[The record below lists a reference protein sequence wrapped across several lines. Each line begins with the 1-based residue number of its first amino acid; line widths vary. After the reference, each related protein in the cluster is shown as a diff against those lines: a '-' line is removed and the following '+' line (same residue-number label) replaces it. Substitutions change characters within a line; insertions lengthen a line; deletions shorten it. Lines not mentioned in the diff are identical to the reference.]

1 MAEKITKIMNKNPIV
16 LKAPASRTDALK
28 LMAKK
33 NVSALPIVDEEDTF
47 LGIVSR
53 RDIFENPKEEQIALL
68 MRKDGPK
75 ILSTESIAEAVNT
88 MVKINRR
95 HIAIV
100 SDKNKLQGIVTP
112 KEFLKIIIEENISN
126 PIEKYIRSPCIPI
139 YIDVPLKVVYKTMSL
154 TKLTAFPII
163 DDDLNLVGII
173 TDRDIIN
180 SAKVDVSTSM
190 SQVGMGEDE
199 DAWTWEGIRNVL
211 KILYLEEKLEIPPI
225 KVSELMIKNP
235 VYVHTKTSISKV
247 ASIMVDN
254 DFSQLPVKNAYDDLV
269 AMIYDIDLISV
280 LSQHQH
286 YK

>member
-1 MAEKITKIMNKNPIV
+1 MTDKITKIMNKNPII

-33 NVSALPIVDEEDTF
+33 NVSALPILDQDDTF
-47 LGIVSR
+47 LGIVST

-75 ILSTESIAEAVNT
+75 IMNTESIADGVNT
-88 MVKINRR
+88 MLKINRR
-95 HIAIV
+95 HIAV
-100 SDKNKLQGIVTP
+100 VTDKNKLQGIITP
-112 KEFLKIIIEENISN
+112 KEFLKIIIEENIAN
-126 PIEKYIRSPCIPI
+126 PIEKYVRSPCIPI
-139 YIDVPLKVVYKTMSL
+139 YKNVPLKVVYKTMSL

-163 DDDLNLVGII
+163 DDDLNLIGII

-180 SAKVDVSTSM
+180 SAKIDLSTSM

-211 KILYLEEKLEIPPI
+211 KILYLEEKLEIPPL
-225 KVSELMIKNP
+225 KVSELMIKDP
-235 VYVHTKTSISKV
+235 VYAHTKTPISKV
-247 ASIMVDN
+247 ASMMVDN

-280 LSQHQH
+280 LVQHQH
-286 YK
+286 FK

>member
-1 MAEKITKIMNKNPIV
+1 MTDKITKIMNKNPIV

-75 ILSTESIAEAVNT
+75 IMNTESIAEAVNS
-88 MVKINRR
+88 MIKINRR

-100 SDKNKLQGIVTP
+100 NDKNKLQGIITP
-112 KEFLKIIIEENISN
+112 KEFLKIIIEENIAN
-126 PIEKYIRSPCIPI
+126 PIEKYIRNPCIPI

-211 KILYLEEKLEIPPI
+211 KILYLEEKLEIPAI
-225 KVSELMIKNP
+225 KVSELMIKDP
-235 VYVHTKTSISKV
+235 VYAHTKTPISKV

>member
-1 MAEKITKIMNKNPIV
+1 MADKITKIMNKNPIA

-75 ILSTESIAEAVNT
+75 ISSTESIAEAVNI

-100 SDKNKLQGIVTP
+100 SDKNKLQGIITP

-139 YIDVPLKVVYKTMSL
+139 YIYVPLKVVYKTMSL

-235 VYVHTKTSISKV
+235 VYAHTKTSISKV